1 MSIMLHPGDLLGNR
15 YKVESLIAKGGMG
28 CVYLVKDAKLNNKE
42 LAVKEIT
49 QANNEMFIEEAQILM
64 NLSHPYIPKIT
75 DYFEPDANGKC
86 YLVMEYINGLTLQQV
101 FENAARALSLTT
113 ILKYMLQLCEILSYL
128 HNQAKPIIFRDLK
141 PANMMI
147 DEHDNIRLIDFG
159 IARKYDQG
167 KLTDTAQMGTIV
179 FAAPEQFE
187 NKQTDPRTD
196 IYAVGGVLY
205 YLLTGGKYFFHNNE
219 VLSKAL
225 SHVPR
230 QLVDLIQQMLEPDLD
245 RRVQAISAVFEQL
258 KLIQMNIENNIK
270 EANATQTVMIKAED
284 QTKHATAGLEAFS
297 STPRSS
303 SYTTQATQSNP
314 ALIIYLLD
322 VSGSMTLMNGEKRRI
337 DVVTDSLYVAL
348 RQMVYRSTKGSRIS
362 SRYRVAVLAY
372 SDEVHDLLGG
382 IKKIDELMN
391 TGALP
396 ALTTY
401 RFTDTAKAFL
411 YAEQL
416 LKAEL
421 PSMQNCPAPLICHM
435 TDGVYTGEDPQPIVR
450 RIMDMS
456 VRDGNVLVENI
467 FISDDVM
474 EQEIDQP
481 KRWQGIREDTA
492 FRDAYGYKLKKMSS
506 VIPESYREMMRDANY
521 NLAKDSLLMFPGTHP
536 DLVSLGFQ
544 MSAATP
550 IF

>member
-1 MSIMLHPGDLLGNR
+1 MLQPGDLLGNR

-28 CVYLVKDAKLNNKE
+28 CVYLVRDGKLNNKE
-42 LAVKEIT
+42 LAVKEII
-49 QANNEMFIEEAQILM
+49 QDNNEMFVEEAQILM
-64 NLSHPYIPKIT
+64 NLTHPYIPKIT
-75 DYFEPDANGKC
+75 DYFEPDANGMC

-101 FENAARALSLTT
+101 FENAGRTLPLPT

-141 PANMMI
+141 PTNMMI
-147 DEHDNIRLIDFG
+147 DEYDNIRLIDFG

-167 KLTDTAQMGTIV
+167 KLMDTAQMGTIV

-219 VLSKAL
+219 ALSKAL
-225 SHVPR
+225 SHLPH
-230 QLVDLIQQMLEPDLD
+230 QLIDLIQQMLEPDLEL
-245 RRVQAISAVFEQL
+245 RVQTITAVFEHL
-258 KLIQMNIENNIK
+258 KLIKMNIDNNIE
-270 EANATQTVMIKAED
+270 EARSTQTVKIKAED
-284 QTKHATAGLEAFS
+284 RNMQATSGQWEAPSNS
-297 STPRSS
+297 SFT

-322 VSGSMTLMNGEKRRI
+322 VSGSMTMMNGEKRRI
-337 DVVTDSLYVAL
+337 DIVTESLYVAL

-362 SRYRVAVLAY
+362 PRYRVAIFAY

-396 ALTTY
+396 SLTTY

-411 YAEQL
+411 QAEQL

-421 PSMQNCPAPLICHM
+421 PFMQDCPAPLICHM

-450 RIMDMS
+450 RIMEMS
-456 VRDGNVLVENI
+456 VKDGNVLVENI

-492 FRDAYGYKLKKMSS
+492 FRDSYGYQLKRMSS

-521 NLAKDSLLMFPGTHP
+521 SLAKDSLLMFPGTHP

-550 IF
+550 IY